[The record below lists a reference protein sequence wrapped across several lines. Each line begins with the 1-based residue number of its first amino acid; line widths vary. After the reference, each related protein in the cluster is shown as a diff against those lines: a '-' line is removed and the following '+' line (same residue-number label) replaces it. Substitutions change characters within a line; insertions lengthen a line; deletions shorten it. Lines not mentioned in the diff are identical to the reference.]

1 MCSQINTIFSTT
13 FRVWH
18 KPEDTPIHP
27 ASALLLVLLF
37 AFFLLLFLLL
47 LFTSN
52 VIFIGVHCE
61 NWLRYTSC
69 TCFCLPFACTTWR
82 MRILAP
88 AFKIKCALYASM
100 YVRLCVCVYAL
111 CARTPAFVTL
121 PVCVSVWGIN
131 RSEFA
136 SRAHE
141 KKQAALLSCFCAL
154 SLCGCSRRSSELTR
168 NFRRCILYR
177 VVSLAYK

>member
-13 FRVWH
+13 FRFWH
-18 KPEDTPIHP
+18 KPEDTPIHQ
-27 ASALLLVLLF
+27 ASALLLV
-37 AFFLLLFLLL
+37 FFLLLLLLLLL

-88 AFKIKCALYASM
+88 AFKIKCAL
-100 YVRLCVCVYAL
+100 CVCVCPVCAHACLCYFACVCMCVCEESIAAYSLHRPTKKTDCLVQLLL
-111 CARTPAFVTL
+111 CAFIVR
-121 PVCVSVWGIN
+121 
-131 RSEFA
+131 
-136 SRAHE
+136 
-141 KKQAALLSCFCAL
+141 LLSAIVGIDF
-154 SLCGCSRRSSELTR
+154 ELPP
-168 NFRRCILYR
+168 CVLYR

>member
-13 FRVWH
+13 FRFWH
-18 KPEDTPIHP
+18 KPEDTPIHQ
-27 ASALLLVLLF
+27 ASALLLV
-37 AFFLLLFLLL
+37 FFLLLLLLLLL

-88 AFKIKCALYASM
+88 AFKIKCAP
-100 YVRLCVCVYAL
+100 CVCV
-111 CARTPAFVTL
+111 C
-121 PVCVSVWGIN
+121 PVCAHACLCYFACVCVCVWGIN
-131 RSEFA
+131 SSVFA
-136 SRAHE
+136 SPAHE
-141 KKQAALLSCFCAL
+141 KNRLPCSVASVRFHCAVAV
-154 SLCGCSRRSSELTR
+154 GDRRNWLRTPAVR
-168 NFRRCILYR
+168 TL
-177 VVSLAYK
+177 